1 MNEKMP
7 LSLVHG
13 YIFREQQSKEAH
25 AKMYEQGACPFEPLW
40 VVQRRWSEER
50 QPGLQDMKIQEAQS
64 GIQTVTH
71 RFVETLF
78 WMGRVK
84 GILDCTISRWTDKGN
99 PRYSGFL
106 EQSFFLCTNEC
117 IHITQLCCR
126 PECASFRAV
135 STV

>member
-7 LSLVHG
+7 LFLVHG

-40 VVQRRWSEER
+40 VVQRRWPEER
-50 QPGLQDMKIQEAQS
+50 QPGLQDMKIQEVQS
-64 GIQTVTH
+64 RIQTVTH

-84 GILDCTISRWTDKGN
+84 
-99 PRYSGFL
+99 RYSGLHHFKVDRQGQSPLQWFL
-106 EQSFFLCTNEC
+106 RAEFFPL
-117 IHITQLCCR
+117 HK
-126 PECASFRAV
+126 
-135 STV
+135 